1 MVDKLTQC
9 TDLVKI
15 IELNISNS
23 IGFQGRKCKLVVL
36 SSQYA
41 LILCSVDMSI
51 DQDDLEQ
58 YEENP
63 EEDDAFDEV

>member
-23 IGFQGRKCKLVVL
+23 IGFQGRKCKLVVP